1 MPVSVRFAKTCPTC
15 GRALQIQIELLGKD
29 VCCHGCGAAFRAV
42 EDRYDNVSNPAGC
55 ADSLYES
62 VDQRVDRLIQE
73 ADRQLARSP
82 SAYSV

>member
-1 MPVSVRFAKTCPTC
+1 MPVSVRFAKSCPTC

-42 EDRYDNVSNPAGC
+42 EDRFDARSNQSGC
-55 ADSLYES
+55 IDARSES

-73 ADRQLARSP
+73 ADRQLAQVP
-82 SAYSV
+82 SASSV